1 MSQSGLYAAQVMHN
15 RLAPKKHRFSYR
27 IFMFWLDI
35 DALDA
40 DAKRLTLFG
49 LRNGNIFRFVHADHF
64 KYKKGDARNTQ
75 HVRQKLNDWLASQGV
90 EVMPA
95 RVMLLTHVR
104 LFGYVFNP
112 VSFYFC
118 YDEQGN
124 CTYVVTEISNTFGE
138 MKLFLVNSKEKEGF
152 LQEDTKYFYVS
163 PFTEMDDRFVF
174 RYAVP
179 AERLQLRIDT
189 LNSRGERYFISTL
202 SGKRKTLSDLR
213 LFWYICR
220 FPLVTLQIIGAIHW
234 HAFRLWLKKLPFHR
248 KSDTAELQRGITND
262 RVALPEETQF

>member
-1 MSQSGLYAAQVMHN
+1 MSQSALYTAQVMHN

-27 IFMFWLDI
+27 VFMFWLDI
-35 DALDA
+35 DEIEKEAG
-40 DAKRLTLFG
+40 RLYLFG
-49 LRNGNIFRFVHADHF
+49 LRRGNVFRFVHADHF
-64 KYKKGDARNTQ
+64 KYKKGDQRNAQ
-75 HVRQKLNDWLASQGV
+75 SVREKLNAWLQQQGIQ
-90 EVMPA
+90 EMPH

-118 YDEQGN
+118 YDEDGN
-124 CTYVVTEISNTFGE
+124 CTRVVTEVSNTFGE
-138 MKLFLVNSKEKEGF
+138 MKLFLVNTKEKEGF

-174 RYAVP
+174 RYAIP

-189 LNSRGERYFISTL
+189 LNNAGERYFISTL
-202 SGKRKTLSDLR
+202 SGNRKTLSDFR
-213 LFWYICR
+213 LLWYVCR
-220 FPLVTLQIIGAIHW
+220 FPLITLQVMGAIHW

-248 KSDTAELQRGITND
+248 KSDDATLQRGITND
-262 RVALPEETQF
+262 RVAIPDETHV